1 MSLIDQL
8 RASRP
13 DLEELK
19 DLTDSDL
26 VSMYSQ
32 VTGAS
37 LDLSAMDLG
46 LDPQDYIQNKGRG
59 EDLVNQGILG
69 LGDIVGGTAGFLD
82 FFTAGLTGY
91 APLSSAVDWAA
102 DATGLSDYG
111 RRLELTMS
119 PQSQQTNA
127 AWDKT
132 WNDEEMGAWD
142 KAKNLAGVVWD
153 DPAYALEFAARSAP
167 TLIPAFGAAKLLGMG
182 AKAMEVAGLTRTA
195 AAARPLIPGL
205 AEGGVAT
212 GYQMNNLLGEDVDP
226 REAAGYSALTG
237 IGTGIIGGGGRLLG
251 PDGYRYGY
259 YRRRDGRPGG
269 ACGAYGPSSSYCRLS
284 PAR

>member
-82 FFTAGLTGY
+82 LFTAGLTGY

-102 DATGLSDYG
+102 DATGLSEAITGD
-111 RRLELTMS
+111 
-119 PQSQQTNA
+119 
-127 AWDKT
+127 D
-132 WNDEEMGAWD
+132 WNS
-142 KAKNLAGVVWD
+142 LC
-153 DPAYALEFAARSAP
+153 
-167 TLIPAFGAAKLLGMG
+167 
-182 AKAMEVAGLTRTA
+182 
-195 AAARPLIPGL
+195 
-205 AEGGVAT
+205 
-212 GYQMNNLLGEDVDP
+212 
-226 REAAGYSALTG
+226 
-237 IGTGIIGGGGRLLG
+237 
-251 PDGYRYGY
+251 
-259 YRRRDGRPGG
+259 RRRASRPMLPGTKPG
-269 ACGAYGPSSSYCRLS
+269 TMRRWAPGIRRRTLLE
-284 PAR
+284 